1 MAAKID
7 GEFWFC
13 FLRAGGFEFDDQAAA
28 VADFDEAMAAKDY
41 DLLVAATFEH
51 SRAKKTTLGFAEYC
65 DKIRIEI
72 EDATGMLRA
81 ALGCKTGDTLMSG
94 GGNPLYS
101 GTDMLLMRHAAQ
113 QKMQGSNWTKPKKG
127 TATTTTDP
135 VKLASF
141 KSRSGALVGDASSS
155 WSSSRSDDSAKS
167 YVSYRLAG
175 RKLEKINE
183 EAELA
188 ADKLAKMT
196 IAQELAE
203 DGAEV
208 KRASPAPTFGE
219 LEGQEEMPF
228 PEVAM
233 EEAQGTPEVGR
244 ARAMKALSPVPIR
257 GLSRSPVLSPVAA
270 REMVLEKGKLGMRP
284 VVPSRRGLEYPKAA
298 KKVVSSGPARAPL
311 EEVVLTPKR
320 LNAHNMRLN
329 TLGA

>member
-1 MAAKID
+1 MAAQID
-7 GEFWFC
+7 GEWWFC
-13 FLRAGGFEFDDQAAA
+13 FMRAGGFEFDDQAAA

-41 DLLVAATFEH
+41 DLLVAATCEH
-51 SRAKKTTLGFAEYC
+51 SRAKKTTPGFAAYC
-65 DKIRIEI
+65 DKIGIES

-113 QKMQGSNWTKPKKG
+113 LKMQGSTWTKPKKG

-196 IAQELAE
+196 IAEELAE

-228 PEVAM
+228 AEVAM

-257 GLSRSPVLSPVAA
+257 GLSPVLSPVAA

-320 LNAHNMRLN
+320 LNAHNSRYFY
-329 TLGA
+329 

>member
-1 MAAKID
+1 
-7 GEFWFC
+7 
-13 FLRAGGFEFDDQAAA
+13 
-28 VADFDEAMAAKDY
+28 
-41 DLLVAATFEH
+41 
-51 SRAKKTTLGFAEYC
+51 
-65 DKIRIEI
+65 
-72 EDATGMLRA
+72 
-81 ALGCKTGDTLMSG
+81 
-94 GGNPLYS
+94 
-101 GTDMLLMRHAAQ
+101 
-113 QKMQGSNWTKPKKG
+113 
-127 TATTTTDP
+127 
-135 VKLASF
+135 
-141 KSRSGALVGDASSS
+141 VGDASSS